1 MKKLIILLIIFISA
15 GAAQAQKISAM
26 PSATTITGT
35 EYIPIIQGGFNKKA
49 TPAVIKAYIRTTI
62 DTAKIQAIAPLLS
75 DSTVKYSTPKSSR
88 TQIISLT
95 PLLSD
100 STVKYSTPKS
110 SRTQITALTPLL
122 SDSTVKYVTP
132 KSLKTYLA
140 ANPATGTLLVSDTVA
155 TISTKDFVEN
165 YVATHSGTGTLGLS
179 DTVSVI
185 STRAYVQNYVTA
197 HPTEVS
203 LSTLTTATTIAGN
216 ELIHISQTGSKT
228 VTPAI
233 LKTYIKADADT
244 ITISS
249 IAPLLADST
258 VKYVTPKSM
267 KTYVANFPDT
277 ITISSIA
284 PLLSDS
290 TVKYVTPKSMATYV
304 AANAGTG
311 TLTLSDTVA
320 TISTQ
325 NFVEN
330 YVAAHPTA
338 GSAIGFAS
346 YDSLAT
352 DSAYFSLRTHK
363 LRVRHMGWWYGFTAS
378 DSIKIYVAP
387 VGGLEK
393 ISDGNFSSVTKWAY
407 VDLTDYWTLEGG
419 AMKYWDENYDPL
431 RQTQANMVSVVAANT
446 TYDFAFD
453 IVIASGNANLGIFAY
468 DGGADYVARANYA
481 NGHHV
486 VTFTTPAD
494 ISVGG
499 IAIYGHPDSSRT
511 WTIDNVSLKLH

>member
-122 SDSTVKYVTP
+122 S
-132 KSLKTYLA
+132 
-140 ANPATGTLLVSDTVA
+140 
-155 TISTKDFVEN
+155 
-165 YVATHSGTGTLGLS
+165 
-179 DTVSVI
+179 
-185 STRAYVQNYVTA
+185 
-197 HPTEVS
+197 
-203 LSTLTTATTIAGN
+203 
-216 ELIHISQTGSKT
+216 
-228 VTPAI
+228 
-233 LKTYIKADADT
+233 
-244 ITISS
+244 
-249 IAPLLADST
+249 DST